1 MPKSM
6 SELAASSWLRVERTL
21 EELGAL
27 LTLVE
32 TQQLVA
38 EADLRVHVLQL
49 YQRLDAARVDVSA
62 AELDSE
68 QRNAA
73 RLRLDALES
82 RLGAQEERL
91 LELALDVKSLRV
103 ETISRVQRVQTQV
116 DAMTQVPSLMGQL
129 VTTMQIV
136 QLSVEHLRGDMNSEF
151 AQVRDELHGEFAFL
165 RLDLNGLRSEVGEL
179 RAEMN
184 ALKHEV
190 LSHGVRLDRLEAD
203 VAEIK
208 SEMKLFRTELDDLRI
223 EMRTSIAANH
233 QQVMTLLMKLI

>member
-1 MPKSM
+1 MPESM
-6 SELAASSWLRVERTL
+6 SELAANSWLRVERTL

-103 ETISRVQRVQTQV
+103 ETISRVERVQTQV
-116 DAMTQVPSLMGQL
+116 DAMAQLPSLMGQL
-129 VTTMQIV
+129 VTSMQII
-136 QLSVEHLRGDMNSEF
+136 QLSVEHLRGDLNSEF
-151 AQVRDELHGEFAFL
+151 AQVRDELHGELAFL
-165 RLDLNGLRSEVGEL
+165 RIDLHGLRSEVGEL
-179 RAEMN
+179 RTEMN
-184 ALKHEV
+184 ALKREV
-190 LSHGVRLDRLEAD
+190 HSHGVRLDRLEAD

-208 SEMKLFRTELDDLRI
+208 TEMKLLRTEIEDLRL
-223 EMRTSIAANH
+223 EMRAGFAAV
-233 QQVMTLLMKLI
+233 QQQIMTLVSKLI

>member
-1 MPKSM
+1 MPESM
-6 SELAASSWLRVERTL
+6 SELAASHWLRVERTL

-38 EADLRVHVLQL
+38 ESDLRVHVLQL
-49 YQRLDAARVDVSA
+49 YQRLDAARVEVSA
-62 AELDSE
+62 AELESE
-68 QRNAA
+68 QQHAA
-73 RLRLDALES
+73 LLRLDALES

-103 ETISRVQRVQTQV
+103 ETISRVEQVQSQV
-116 DAMTQVPSLMGQL
+116 DVMAQLPSLMGQL
-129 VTTMQIV
+129 VTSMQLV

-151 AQVRDELHGEFAFL
+151 FEQRL
-165 RLDLNGLRSEVGEL
+165 RLNAIERHLEQSDE
-179 RAEMN
+179 RAD
-184 ALKHEV
+184 
-190 LSHGVRLDRLEAD
+190 RLERRMDRLEARTDRLEAD

-208 SEMKLFRTELDDLRI
+208 TDMKLFRTELDDLRI

>member
-1 MPKSM
+1 MPESM
-6 SELAASSWLRVERTL
+6 SELAANSWLRVERTL

-38 EADLRVHVLQL
+38 ESDLRVHVLQL
-49 YQRLDAARVDVSA
+49 SQRLDAARVDVSA

-73 RLRLDALES
+73 LLRLDALES

-103 ETISRVQRVQTQV
+103 ETISRVEHVQAQV
-116 DAMTQVPSLMGQL
+116 DAMAQLPAVVRQL
-129 VTTMQIV
+129 VTSTQIV
-136 QLSVEHLRGDMNSEF
+136 QLSVDYLRGDMKSDFLE
-151 AQVRDELHGEFAFL
+151 QRL
-165 RLDLNGLRSEVGEL
+165 RLNAIEHHLERSDE
-179 RAEMN
+179 RAD
-184 ALKHEV
+184 
-190 LSHGVRLDRLEAD
+190 RLERRMDRLEARTDRLEAD

-208 SEMKLFRTELDDLRI
+208 TEMKSFRTELDDLRI

-233 QQVMTLLMKLI
+233 QQVMTLLRKLI

>member
-1 MPKSM
+1 MPESM
-6 SELAASSWLRVERTL
+6 SELAASPWLRVERTL
-21 EELGAL
+21 EDLGAL
-27 LTLVE
+27 VTLVE

-38 EADLRVHVLQL
+38 ESDLRGHVLQL
-49 YQRLDAARVDVSA
+49 HQRLDAARVDVSA
-62 AELDSE
+62 AALDPE
-68 QRNAA
+68 QQHAA
-73 RLRLDALES
+73 KLRLDALES

-103 ETISRVQRVQTQV
+103 ETISRVAQVQTQV
-116 DAMTQVPSLMGQL
+116 DAMAQLPSLMGQL
-129 VTTMQIV
+129 VTSMQIV
-136 QLSVEHLRGDMNSEF
+136 QLSVEHLRGDMNLEF
-151 AQVRDELHGEFAFL
+151 AQVRDELHGEIAFL

-184 ALKHEV
+184 ALKREAH
-190 LSHGVRLDRLEAD
+190 SHGVRLDRLEAD

-208 SEMKLFRTELDDLRI
+208 AEMKLFRTELDDLRL

>member
-1 MPKSM
+1 MPESM
-6 SELAASSWLRVERTL
+6 SELAASPWLRVERTL
-21 EELGAL
+21 EELGAA

-38 EADLRVHVLQL
+38 ESDLRVHVLKL
-49 YQRLDAARVDVSA
+49 YQRLDAARVEVSG
-62 AELDSE
+62 AELESE
-68 QRNAA
+68 QQHAA
-73 RLRLDALES
+73 LLRLDALES

-103 ETISRVQRVQTQV
+103 ETIARVEQVQTQV
-116 DAMTQVPSLMGQL
+116 DAMAQLPSLMGQL
-129 VTTMQIV
+129 VTSMQVV

-151 AQVRDELHGEFAFL
+151 AQIRDELHGEIAFL

-184 ALKHEV
+184 ALKREV
-190 LSHGVRLDRLEAD
+190 HSHGVRLDRLEAD

-208 SEMKLFRTELDDLRI
+208 TEMKLFRTELDDLRI